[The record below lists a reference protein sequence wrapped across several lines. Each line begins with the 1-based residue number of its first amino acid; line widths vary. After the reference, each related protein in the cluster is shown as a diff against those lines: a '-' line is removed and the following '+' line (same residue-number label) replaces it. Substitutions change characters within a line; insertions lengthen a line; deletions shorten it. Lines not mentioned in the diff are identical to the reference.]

1 MSFLYLFCSVC
12 SLVNSTLFCSGLPS
26 KIKMTLIVNHHIVP
40 FMEHQMTYC
49 FSQTSKMAENKM
61 MKEIRYLTEIEYIGM
76 DNRVGK

>member
-1 MSFLYLFCSVC
+1 
-12 SLVNSTLFCSGLPS
+12 
-26 KIKMTLIVNHHIVP
+26 MTLIVNHHIVP